1 MEFLT
6 PETASPLPAPARP
19 SRARRAWTVAGLTLL
34 ALLVWPAEAV
44 LVFRFVDPPCTV
56 MMLYKSAGELLQ
68 GRSPA
73 WRHEN
78 RSRRQVSRSLYQ
90 AVVAAEDQRF
100 FDHHGFD
107 LVEIQKAREK
117 HERRPKRP
125 LRGASTLT
133 QQVAKNLF
141 LPPWRSFVRKG
152 LEAYFTLWIEL
163 LWPKSRILEVYAN
176 IVRVRPGRVRGA
188 GRRTAPLPQGRPP
201 PDAAGGC
208 AAGGGA
214 AQSRALERQPAHP
227 LHPRAGPMD
236 PGPDGAAAER
246 VNCKQKA
253 VNRGDNPIAD
263 CGLRIADC
271 GLKIA
276 DRKPFLSS

>member
-6 PETASPLPAPARP
+6 PEAASPLPVPARP
-19 SRARRAWTVAGLTLL
+19 SRARRAWTVAWLTLL

-56 MMLYKSAGELLQ
+56 MILYKSAGELLH
-68 GRSPA
+68 GRNPR

-78 RSRRQVSRSLYQ
+78 RSHRQVSRSLYQ

-163 LWPKSRILEVYAN
+163 LWPKERILEVYAN
-176 IVRVRPGRVRGA
+176 IVEFAPGVYGAQAAARHHFHKDARRLTPQEAALLAAVLPNPERWSASRPSPYIRQRA
-188 GRRTAPLPQGRPP
+188 GWILGQMAPLPK
-201 PDAAGGC
+201 
-208 AAGGGA
+208 
-214 AQSRALERQPAHP
+214 E
-227 LHPRAGPMD
+227 
-236 PGPDGAAAER
+236 
-246 VNCKQKA
+246 
-253 VNRGDNPIAD
+253 
-263 CGLRIADC
+263 
-271 GLKIA
+271 
-276 DRKPFLSS
+276 